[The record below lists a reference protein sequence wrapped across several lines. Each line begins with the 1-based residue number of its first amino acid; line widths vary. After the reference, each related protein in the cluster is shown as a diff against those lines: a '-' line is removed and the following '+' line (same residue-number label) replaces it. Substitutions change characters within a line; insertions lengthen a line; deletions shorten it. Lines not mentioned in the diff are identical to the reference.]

1 MAKKAKAAK
10 KATAKKKAGAKV
22 PLHKVVHFVR
32 MLHDRKRAAKFIAH
46 AKKNGAK
53 ITIPPASVAVIND
66 FLEKHDLQGND
77 VCPTPDPWKCS

>member
-10 KATAKKKAGAKV
+10 KAPAKKKADAKV

-46 AKKNGAK
+46 AKKSGAK
-53 ITIPPASVAVIND
+53 ISIPPASVTVIND
-66 FLEKHDLQGND
+66 FLSKHDLQGND
-77 VCPTPDPWKCS
+77 VCPTPDPFKCS